1 LRNNPVFLRVLNYIT
16 DNNITKN
23 QIMNATNQQFLN
35 VMYPPDGIRPEG
47 DYTQIQSI
55 KRALAHIYR
64 ERKQAARVADIIS
77 RIESEYPGV
86 FVEFQGD
93 GKYLVNVGGDD

>member
-47 DYTQIQSI
+47 DYTQI
-55 KRALAHIYR
+55 
-64 ERKQAARVADIIS
+64 
-77 RIESEYPGV
+77 
-86 FVEFQGD
+86 
-93 GKYLVNVGGDD
+93 